1 MENNPLKNVE
11 LYLLD
16 LDGTLY
22 LGNNVFPCS
31 YDFLKSLKEHH
42 KRYVFLTNNT
52 SRGKEEYFARLK
64 KMGFELSLD
73 DIFTA
78 GDATILYL
86 KENNFPKDLA
96 LFGTPSLEQQFIE
109 NGFNPHSE
117 NPQYIVLGYDKTITF
132 EKLTYLCE
140 LVKKG
145 LPYIATHPDFNC
157 PVENGFIPDIGA
169 MMAFVEASTKRK
181 ADIIIGKPNHYIVD
195 AVSNKYGVKKE
206 NIAMVGDRLYTDIA
220 LGKYSPIKTIL
231 VLSGETSLDKYQSQ
245 DDVKADLVLENVGK
259 IPSYLD

>member
-1 MENNPLKNVE
+1 METNPLKNVD

-31 YDFLKSLKEHH
+31 YDFLKSLKEHG

-52 SRGKEEYFARLK
+52 SRGKDEYFTRLK
-64 KMGFELSLD
+64 NMGFELTID

-86 KENNFPKDLA
+86 KENGFSKELA
-96 LFGTPSLEQQFIE
+96 LFGTPSLEQQFIDA
-109 NGFNPHSE
+109 GFNPHSDHPE
-117 NPQYIVLGYDKTITF
+117 YIVLGYDKTITF

-140 LVKKG
+140 LVKQG

-169 MMAFVEASTKRK
+169 IMAFVEASTKRK
-181 ADIIIGKPNHYIVD
+181 ADIVIGKPNHYIVD
-195 AVSNKYGVKKE
+195 AVSEKYGVKVE

-220 LGKYSPIKTIL
+220 LGKYSPIKTVL
-231 VLSGETSLDKYQSQ
+231 VLSGETSLKDYESQS
-245 DDVKADLVLENVGK
+245 DVKADLVLNDVGE
-259 IPSYLD
+259 IPEYLK